1 MEANCAVVCGKSH
14 ELDPAVV
21 FDRVPIR
28 GGGEQGA
35 RRRCRAVAIALAL
48 QSLLLY
54 GALPGWA
61 QTEKP
66 AGEVKRPAYQIGSA
80 GRFNEDWSALKDV
93 DLSKTDDFCDRLRFI
108 PFTAA
113 HMLRIGL

>member
-1 MEANCAVVCGKSH
+1 MEANCAVVCGKSR

-35 RRRCRAVAIALAL
+35 RRRCHTVAIALAL
-48 QSLLLY
+48 QALLVY

-61 QTEKP
+61 QSEKA
-66 AGEVKRPAYQIGSA
+66 AGEVKRPALQIGSL
-80 GRFNEDWSALKDV
+80 GRFNEDWSTLQGADT
-93 DLSKTDDFCDRLRFI
+93 SKTDDFWDRL
-108 PFTAA
+108 
-113 HMLRIGL
+113 